1 MLYRL
6 FEEKDVESVAA
17 FLNSIF
23 IYDNMTRSLLFEKT
37 FGDDAFQ
44 PDMTWIVENGNEI
57 IAFMQGVFRHDEG
70 KRLGW
75 IKLFGVAPDYRRRGI
90 ATELLNRVELSMK
103 EAGVEKL
110 GLLASYVNYFQPGID
125 PRYTEAVVFAER
137 RGFTRFDETENME
150 VDLIHQS
157 FETAEKEAA
166 LQKENFFVRR
176 ATAGDKAAVV
186 AWAEKSFPS
195 WVGEILSTFKNDPIS
210 LHLAFHGNDIVAFS
224 AYDANNKGTGWF
236 GPIGTDPICRGKGIG
251 GVLLRRCLNDMKKQ
265 GQPVSIIPWI
275 GPIAF
280 YLHYANAHI
289 SRIFWL
295 YEKNLVS
302 SAD

>member
-1 MLYRL
+1 MQFRL
-6 FEEKDVESVAA
+6 FEEKDLESVAK
-17 FLNSIF
+17 FLDSIF
-23 IYDNMTRSLLFEKT
+23 TYDKMTVPLLREKT
-37 FGDDAFQ
+37 FGDDAYQ
-44 PDMTWIVENGNEI
+44 AQMTWVVENGSEI
-57 IAFMQGVFRHDEG
+57 VAFMQGVIREDEG
-70 KRLGW
+70 ERLGW
-75 IKLFGVAPDYRRRGI
+75 IKLFGVAPGYRRQGM

-103 EAGVEKL
+103 EVGVKKL
-110 GLLASYVNYFQPGID
+110 GLLASYVNYLQPGID

-150 VDLIHQS
+150 VDLVHQT
-157 FETAEKEAA
+157 FETTEKEEA

-176 ATAGDKAAVV
+176 AVAGDKAAVV

-195 WVGEILSTFKNDPIS
+195 WVGEILSTFQNDPIS
-210 LHLAFHGNDIVAFS
+210 LHLAFHGNEIVAFS

-236 GPIGTDPICRGKGIG
+236 GPIGTEPICRGKGIG

-280 YLHYANAHI
+280 YLYYANAHI
-289 SRIFWL
+289 SRVFWL
-295 YEKNLVS
+295 YEKELTS
-302 SAD
+302 